1 MTPLTQKVYTP
12 EEYLAF
18 EAKAEVRHEFINGE
32 VIPMAGG
39 TTKHNLITGNLY
51 IALRLALKDRNAP
64 VYMEN
69 VKLWIPSVNVFTY
82 PDVMVLVGNPVYY
95 GEGQTTVMNP
105 VVIIDVLSD
114 STRNYDQ
121 GEKFRFYRS
130 LESLQEYVLVDQDK
144 SVVMVYRRGTAKDWN
159 LQILE
164 DATEVVQL
172 NSVGVEVA
180 LSVIYEGSENY

>member
-1 MTPLTQKVYTP
+1 MTPLTQKVDTP

-32 VIPMAGG
+32 IIPMAGG

-51 IALRLALKDRNAP
+51 IGLRLALKDRNAP

-82 PDVMVLVGNPVYY
+82 PDVMVLAGDPVYY
-95 GEGQTTVMNP
+95 GDSQTTVMNP
-105 VVIIDVLSD
+105 VVIIEVLSD

-121 GEKFRFYRS
+121 GEKFSFYRS
-130 LESLQEYVLVDQDK
+130 LESLQEYMLVDQDK
-144 SVVMVYRRGTAKDWN
+144 SVVMVYRRGIAKDWN

-164 DATEVVQL
+164 DSTDVVQL